1 MAVTLRRAFAP
12 ALRCC
17 SPRARPSP
25 SCPPTLRIQGRLADE
40 ARWSERS
47 PPRRGGD
54 VASDNDSRERKPSCA
69 TSSAADQRP
78 RRERTAARIVHGGP
92 EAHRGQLHV
101 PAQFRRPLRLR
112 CGAHDPPMAERRR
125 TSTSCRSSRA
135 HGRRM
140 STRLRSPCHRDARP
154 ASLRR
159 HEERTLPKSARARR
173 LMAVGRARRRAWS
186 PRPRTVLAADAP
198 YRWSPRDEAR
208 WVGGH
213 RDGAEAMSPP
223 TTTVASGNLVSSAPA
238 TAARAGWRSRNLR
251 RPGGP
256 VSALVTEDRSRA
268 RTNRGGDDA
277 IGCP

>member
-1 MAVTLRRAFAP
+1 MVGEVAAAAQRRCRLRQRQSRAETIVRDLVSSGP
-12 ALRCC
+12 A
-17 SPRARPSP
+17 
-25 SCPPTLRIQGRLADE
+25 
-40 ARWSERS
+40 
-47 PPRRGGD
+47 
-54 VASDNDSRERKPSCA
+54 
-69 TSSAADQRP
+69 
-78 RRERTAARIVHGGP
+78 TAARADCRPHSP
-92 EAHRGQLHV
+92 
-101 PAQFRRPLRLR
+101 RRPKSSSRAAP
-112 CGAHDPPMAERRR
+112 CSGACSFEGRFAFDVVRTILQWPPERRR

-173 LMAVGRARRRAWS
+173 LMAVCRARRRAWS

-223 TTTVASGNLVSSAPA
+223 TTTVASGNPSCATSSAAHQRPQRE
-238 TAARAGWRSRNLR
+238 RAGARIVCGG
-251 RPGGP
+251 PGGP
-256 VSALVTEDRSRA
+256 SAHWLRNGVHLTTLGQLNLHLLHPPVRA
-268 RTNRGGDDA
+268 PHECIQQSLFHMIRIPR
-277 IGCP
+277 CHSF